1 MQKLP
6 LPAGYAARLAD
17 YDLAGLDL
25 SGAALLKYERGEW
38 LLNEGHA
45 IEYLY
50 FLLAG
55 KAKVSVSMESGRCL
69 ILCYYISKGIIGD
82 MELMTGRHTAV
93 SSMQAITPLTLIGL
107 PLERYAASLRANL
120 PFLLRVGAGL
130 SEKLDAQVK
139 SSAAIILQP
148 FESRLC
154 GYILETAQNGV
165 FHETLTNVADELGC
179 SYRHLLR
186 SLQNLCDE
194 GLLEK
199 RKVGYGLADMAAL
212 RKRASE

>member
-1 MQKLP
+1 MNAINRQQLC
-6 LPAGYAARLAD
+6 
-17 YDLAGLDL
+17 
-25 SGAALLKYERGEW
+25 AALG
-38 LLNEGHA
+38 
-45 IEYLY
+45 I
-50 FLLAG
+50 
-55 KAKVSVSMESGRCL
+55 SESTVRRL
-69 ILCYYISKGIIGD
+69 
-82 MELMTGRHTAV
+82 E
-93 SSMQAITPLTLIGL
+93 LIGL
-107 PLERYAASLRANL
+107 PLERYANSLRANL

-154 GYILETAQNGV
+154 GYMLETAQNGV

-186 SLQNLCDE
+186 SLQILCDE

-199 RKVGYGLADMAAL
+199 RKVGYGLKDMPAL